1 MTLSKLKNLGMEGF
15 NLYNASESALSKIIE
30 SIKGTSS
37 SPNSQT
43 LSIKLLN
50 EIIYG
55 LIKRMVGCFN
65 FYIHQR
71 IGEPFEYIFK
81 EWEFY

>member
-1 MTLSKLKNLGMEGF
+1 MTLSKLKNLGIEGF
-15 NLYNASESALSKIIE
+15 NLYNASESALSKIVNQLD
-30 SIKGTSS
+30 TSS

-50 EIIYG
+50 EIIHS